1 MIWVKDVEELA
12 DLLLELPFLV
22 TVLGLTRGLIDV
34 VHFVVEL
41 NELIVGQDAVII
53 RVDAL
58 EKHQEFAQEPLVLSQ
73 LEVEDGLD
81 QAAELRLVM
90 LWELLDLTLLR
101 VRPSPLGHSLGIAL
115 IIKKSAL
122 AFLINFSV
130 GWVQELLSILSQILV
145 EDFHILG
152 LVHVVDNLVP
162 GGVLN
167 LDLVALNVGHQLLD
181 ISCALVRVLLFHEGP
196 EHLSNSALDRVLH
209 IPKLLVE
216 LILQH
221 LSEE

>member
-73 LEVEDGLD
+73 LEVENGVD
-81 QAAELRLVM
+81 QAAEWRLVM
-90 LWELLDLTLLR
+90 LWELLDLALER
-101 VRPSPLGHSLGIAL
+101 VRPSPLGHSLRIAL

-122 AFLINFSV
+122 AFLIDFAV
-130 GWVQELLSILSQILV
+130 GWVQELLSVLSQILV
-145 EDFHILG
+145 
-152 LVHVVDNLVP
+152 
-162 GGVLN
+162 
-167 LDLVALNVGHQLLD
+167 
-181 ISCALVRVLLFHEGP
+181 
-196 EHLSNSALDRVLH
+196 
-209 IPKLLVE
+209 
-216 LILQH
+216 
-221 LSEE
+221 